1 MVLIDDFISDLETVY
16 NVKREKVSLAE
27 TWKTSP
33 PKEAEGLSVQDF
45 LKDVSSAPVVQFAGC
60 R

>member
-1 MVLIDDFISDLETVY
+1 MTLIDDFIHDLETVY
-16 NVKREKVSLAE
+16 NVKREKVSIAE

-33 PKEAEGLSVQDF
+33 PQEAEGLSVQDY
-45 LKDVSSAPVVQFAGC
+45 LKDVSSAQRLQIAAC